1 MNEMP
6 KTSPE
11 DEPLLNELAADEEYW
26 DYLDEI
32 EYKLGG
38 AREWDNVMVGGGTS

>member
-38 AREWDNVMVGGGTS
+38 ASSTASAAASGTT